1 MGRRKTSHL
10 VLQRTMNSE
19 WTKQN
24 PDSAAQLI
32 HELLLTQDDWRTMAE
47 DMFEHVCELRAI
59 NSWMED
65 TTERNAKELKILDDV
80 IKRFQELKSKY
91 P

>member
-1 MGRRKTSHL
+1 
-10 VLQRTMNSE
+10 MNIE
-19 WTKQN
+19 WVKQN
-24 PDSAAQLI
+24 PDKSAQLI

-47 DMFEHVCELRAI
+47 DMFEHVSELRAI

-65 TTERNAKELKILDDV
+65 TTEQNAKELKILDDV
-80 IKRFQELKSKY
+80 IKRFQELKSKS

>member
-1 MGRRKTSHL
+1 
-10 VLQRTMNSE
+10 MNHE
-19 WTKQN
+19 WVKQN

-32 HELLLTQDDWRTMAE
+32 HQLLLTQDEWQTIAE
-47 DMFEHVCELRAI
+47 DLYPYAIELRAV

-65 TTERNAKELKILDDV
+65 TTESNAKELKMLDDV

>member
-1 MGRRKTSHL
+1 
-10 VLQRTMNSE
+10 MNHE
-19 WTKQN
+19 WARQN
-24 PDSAAQLI
+24 PDSAARLI
-32 HELLLTQDDWRTMAE
+32 RQLLLTQDEWQTIAE
-47 DMFEHVCELRAI
+47 DLYHYAIELRAV

-65 TTERNAKELKILDDV
+65 TSPEIQKLDEV

>member
-1 MGRRKTSHL
+1 
-10 VLQRTMNSE
+10 MNIE
-19 WTKQN
+19 WVKQN
-24 PDSAAQLI
+24 PDKSAQLI

-47 DMFEHVCELRAI
+47 DLYPYATELRTV

-65 TTERNAKELKILDDV
+65 SSPEIKKLDEV
-80 IKRFQELKSKY
+80 IKRFQELKSKS

>member
-1 MGRRKTSHL
+1 
-10 VLQRTMNSE
+10 MNSE

-24 PDSAAQLI
+24 PDSAARLI

-47 DMFEHVCELRAI
+47 DLSRYAIELRTV

-65 TTERNAKELKILDDV
+65 SSPEIKKLDEV
-80 IKRFQELKSKY
+80 IKRFQELKSKS

>member
-1 MGRRKTSHL
+1 
-10 VLQRTMNSE
+10 MNHE
-19 WTKQN
+19 WVKQN
-24 PDSAAQLI
+24 PDKSAQLI
-32 HELLLTQDDWRTMAE
+32 HQLLLTQDEWQTIAE
-47 DMFEHVCELRAI
+47 DLYHYAIELRAV

-65 TTERNAKELKILDDV
+65 SSPEIKKLDEV

>member
-1 MGRRKTSHL
+1 
-10 VLQRTMNSE
+10 MNHE
-19 WTKQN
+19 WVKQN
-24 PDSAAQLI
+24 PDSAARLI
-32 HELLLTQDDWRTMAE
+32 HELLLTQDEWQTIAE
-47 DMFEHVCELRAI
+47 DMFEHVSELRAI

-65 TTERNAKELKILDDV
+65 TTESNAKELKILDDV

>member
-1 MGRRKTSHL
+1 
-10 VLQRTMNSE
+10 MNIE
-19 WTKQN
+19 WVKEN

-32 HELLLTQDDWRTMAE
+32 HQLLLTQDEWQTIAE
-47 DMFEHVCELRAI
+47 DLYPYATELRTV

-65 TTERNAKELKILDDV
+65 FSPEIKKLDEV
-80 IKRFQELKSKY
+80 IKRFREIKSKY